1 MAPSIKASVKGLEI
15 VDKARRM
22 KGWNKTT
29 TSAWH
34 ELAECSKSV
43 FDNFWKPAPINQDN
57 FVKICRAV
65 GVDWNRV
72 VDSTYLEDDQ
82 LCNPNPINR
91 PEVDRFKGLKIA
103 KHIHDWLKAVE
114 YQFKESYEVLEVD
127 YCEWIIKIQDSV
139 RRARVNHILIRGIAS
154 EAKVADLQALKASLK
169 EQGANGGWLIVNRR
183 ISPAVK
189 AELEKEENQHLS
201 CMTFDELIDQDA
213 DFEPYLQW
221 LEEEVIK
228 RGIDRKYVSL
238 ACDKEEIDP
247 VTQHSIATSS
257 YGEAEGWIEGYI
269 KQWLSDDSK
278 EHVSIL
284 GEFGTGKTWFS
295 FHYAW
300 DCLRAY
306 KNAKEQGLE
315 RPRLPLVIALRDY
328 NKALKVESVL
338 SDLFFNKHD
347 IRLNSSVF
355 DCLNQMGKLV
365 IIFDGFDEMADKV
378 DRQKM
383 INNFWELARVVCPGS
398 KVILTSRTEHFPHDR
413 ESRQLLNAELE
424 SSTAKLKWES
434 PRFELLELAKF
445 NETQIRRVLTLEA
458 EEKGLSTD
466 IVEKVMVRAEL
477 LDLARRPVMTE
488 LIIEAMPEIEAGKPV
503 DMSRIYYYAIIRKM
517 DRDIKAERTFTS
529 LADKLYFLCEIAWE
543 MLSTERMKL
552 NYREFPDRIR
562 QIFPQLVTEAKDLDH
577 WHYDMMGQTILIRN
591 ADGDYTPAHRSL
603 LEFLVAYKF
612 AAEAGVLKAD
622 FVAAV
627 QDQSDCID
635 RDAMPQDY
643 TWTGYLQACVAAK
656 CEGRKIAPLRGFI
669 PESSEYLRDTFGYE
683 PLTKAVIDLIVLML
697 ELPSQSDSFDKS
709 ANPLLELIRATKGKT
724 ELESGWLGGNAAT
737 LLVKQNFTALDCEDL
752 SYTQM
757 ANSDLMGANLQHVNF
772 TETNL
777 TNSIFTSVLPSE
789 ILKIAIS
796 QDGEFFVTVH
806 KDRRVRRWDV
816 TTGQL
821 IFTYTDHLVDPIVII
836 SSNGIWLLVGGG
848 YGSSIKNLEVSDGI
862 IKRWNVE
869 TGKCLQ
875 IYTAHQSKVI
885 SVAISP
891 DDSWFISNGLE
902 SNIPFIRSIG
912 DSTLK
917 CWDAVTGECLHTYI
931 GHEAFV
937 NAVAIS
943 RDASW
948 FISASCD
955 NTLKRWDKV
964 TGKCLNTYIGHE
976 SAVNAVAISP
986 DDLWLVSCSSDNMLK
1001 RWDVVT
1007 GECLHSFYITH
1018 EGLISVVAIS
1028 PNGLWFMSHSDNNTL
1043 KCWDAVTGECL
1054 NTYIGHESAVNA
1066 VAISS
1071 DSSWFLSASSDN
1083 MLKRWD
1089 INTSKC
1095 LYTCTGYNLEVKF
1108 TPVVISLDSTLL
1120 VSGSNN
1126 YALKSWSID
1135 TGKCLYTYAG
1145 HKDWV
1150 TAIGISF
1157 DGSWLVS
1164 SSNDK
1169 TLKRWDTLTGE
1180 CLHTYTGHDHWVRA
1194 IAISPDG
1201 SWFISGSNDKLIKRW
1216 DTLTGECLHTYIGHD
1231 YSIVSVAISTDSLWF
1246 VSGSNDYTLKR
1257 WDISGECLHTYI
1269 GHEALV
1275 NAIAISPDGSWLIS
1289 GSDDCTLKRWDT
1301 LAGECLHTY
1310 EHKTFVNTA
1319 TISPDGSWFVSGSR
1333 DYILKR
1339 WDTLTGECLHVYTG
1353 HQEEISAVAVVP
1365 DGRYIISGGGD
1376 EIKIWD
1382 VETGECIRTIS
1393 NKPCGGMRIG
1403 GAIGLTSGQ
1412 IESLKALG
1420 AVDD

>member
-1 MAPSIKASVKGLEI
+1 MALTLTASEAGLEI
-15 VDKARRM
+15 VDRARKK
-22 KGWNKTT
+22 KGWNKTAESFLT
-29 TSAWH
+29 AAGGISRSSLDKFWARKPITH
-34 ELAECSKSV
+34 E
-43 FDNFWKPAPINQDN
+43 N
-57 FVKICRAV
+57 FVAICKAV
-65 GVDWNRV
+65 EVEWQTV
-72 VDSTYLEDDQ
+72 VEQEDRD
-82 LCNPNPINR
+82 INNSQ
-91 PEVDRFKGLKIA
+91 PSGANKLDKFNGLKIA
-103 KHIHDWLKAVE
+103 KQIHDWLTALR
-114 YQFKESYEVLEVD
+114 YEFEAHED
-127 YCEWIIKIQDSV
+127 FQPKYCEFIIRIPV
-139 RRARVNHILIRGIAS
+139 RRGRFDRIIIRGILS
-154 EAKVADLQALKASLK
+154 EAKVRDLQTLKASVDK
-169 EQGANGGWLIVNRR
+169 HQADEGWLIVNRR
-183 ISPAVK
+183 ISSAVPQ
-189 AELEKEENQHLS
+189 ELAKDENQHLS

-213 DFEPYLQW
+213 DFEPYLKW

-306 KNAKEQGLE
+306 KQAKEQGLE

-445 NETQIRRVLTLEA
+445 NEAQIRHVLTLEA

-503 DMSRIYYYAIIRKM
+503 DMSRIYYYAIVHKM

-552 NYREFPDRIR
+552 NYREFPERIR

-622 FVAAV
+622 FVEAM
-627 QDQSDCID
+627 QGQKESCID

-656 CEGRKIAPLRGFI
+656 CEGRKIAPLCGFM
-669 PESSEYLRDTFGYE
+669 PESSEYLCDTFGRE
-683 PLTKAVIDLIVLML
+683 PLTKAVIDLIVPML
-697 ELPSQSDSFDKS
+697 EPTNPK
-709 ANPLLELIRATKGKT
+709 PLLDLIHSTKGKT
-724 ELESGWLGGNAAT
+724 EQETGWLGGNAAT
-737 LLVKQNFTALDCEDL
+737 ILVDQNRAALDCEDL

-757 ANSDLMGANLQHVNF
+757 ANSNLRGANFHRSTFTGANLKY
-772 TETNL
+772 
-777 TNSIFTSVLPSE
+777 SIFASISPSNIHAIATSKDSR
-789 ILKIAIS
+789 
-796 QDGEFFVTVH
+796 FFVTGH
-806 KDRRVRRWDV
+806 DDSSVRLWDA
-816 TTGQL
+816 TTNQL
-821 IFTYTDHLVDPIVII
+821 VQTYVGHEDKV
-836 SSNGIWLLVGGG
+836 NG
-848 YGSSIKNLEVSDGI
+848 
-862 IKRWNVE
+862 
-869 TGKCLQ
+869 
-875 IYTAHQSKVI
+875 
-885 SVAISP
+885 VAISP
-891 DDSWFISNGLE
+891 DGNWI
-902 SNIPFIRSIG
+902 
-912 DSTLK
+912 
-917 CWDAVTGECLHTYI
+917 
-931 GHEAFV
+931 
-937 NAVAIS
+937 
-943 RDASW
+943 
-948 FISASCD
+948 ISASRD
-955 NTLKRWDKV
+955 LKIKRWQIK
-964 TGKCLNTYIGHE
+964 TGKCLNTYTGHE
-976 SAVNAVAISP
+976 DSVTS
-986 DDLWLVSCSSDNMLK
+986 VS
-1001 RWDVVT
+1001 
-1007 GECLHSFYITH
+1007 
-1018 EGLISVVAIS
+1018 
-1028 PNGLWFMSHSDNNTL
+1028 
-1043 KCWDAVTGECL
+1043 
-1054 NTYIGHESAVNA
+1054 
-1066 VAISS
+1066 ISS
-1071 DSSWFLSASSDN
+1071 
-1083 MLKRWD
+1083 
-1089 INTSKC
+1089 
-1095 LYTCTGYNLEVKF
+1095 
-1108 TPVVISLDSTLL
+1108 
-1120 VSGSNN
+1120 
-1126 YALKSWSID
+1126 
-1135 TGKCLYTYAG
+1135 
-1145 HKDWV
+1145 
-1150 TAIGISF
+1150 
-1157 DGSWLVS
+1157 
-1164 SSNDK
+1164 
-1169 TLKRWDTLTGE
+1169 
-1180 CLHTYTGHDHWVRA
+1180 
-1194 IAISPDG
+1194 DG
-1201 SWFISGSNDKLIKRW
+1201 SWFISGSLDGTIKRW
-1216 DTLTGECLHTYIGHD
+1216 DILASDCLNSHEHQAFIFDVAIAPNDNWFLSAGEDRTIKRWDVDTSKCINSYAEHKSSVRAVAIASDSSWFLSGSDDASIKKWDVNTGACLRTYIGHQGSVWDIAIASDNSWFLSGSDDKTLEKWDVNTGNCSHNFCTTHKNCVFWVIAIAPNQEWFVVGGQVFNLIEQWDAINNRRIHTYYGSINSIRGAAVSSDGNWLIIGSADFGTIKCWDLNTDKCIRIYSGHQNTVWSVAISPDESWLVSGSVDHTIKRWDKLTGECLHTYIGHKD
-1231 YSIVSVAISTDSLWF
+1231 RIWSVGISPDSSWILTCSEDQTIKRWSINTGKCIHTYIGHTDAVNSLAISPDGRWF
-1246 VSGSNDYTLKR
+1246 VSGSRDHTLKR
-1257 WDISGECLHTYI
+1257 WDINTGECFHTYR
-1269 GHEALV
+1269 GHQGLV
-1275 NAIAISPDGSWLIS
+1275 RTIAISL
-1289 GSDDCTLKRWDT
+1289 
-1301 LAGECLHTY
+1301 
-1310 EHKTFVNTA
+1310 
-1319 TISPDGSWFVSGSR
+1319 DGSWFVSGS
-1333 DYILKR
+1333 DDNMLKR
-1339 WDTLTGECLHVYTG
+1339 WNIDTGDCLYTCTGHQESVWSVAISPDSSWFASGSTDSTIRRWGSKKGECLHIYNNQHNSGYTVRTSG
-1353 HQEEISAVAVVP
+1353 QDLYVNNNQKDSVFALTLLP
-1365 DGRYIISGGGD
+1365 DGRQIISCDD
-1376 EIKIWD
+1376 EKIRIWD

-1393 NKPCGGMRIG
+1393 NQSCAGMRIG

>member
-1 MAPSIKASVKGLEI
+1 MARSIKASAQGLEL
-15 VDKARRM
+15 VDNARRI
-22 KGWNKTT
+22 KGWNKATT
-29 TSAWH
+29 LEWH
-34 ELAECSKSV
+34 DLAGCRQSV
-43 FDNFWKPAPINQDN
+43 FDNFWKPAPINQEN
-57 FVKICRAV
+57 FVGICQAV
-65 GVDWNRV
+65 GVDWKRV
-72 VDSTYLEDDQ
+72 VDPAYLDGDELCVSSLLNRSTT
-82 LCNPNPINR
+82 
-91 PEVDRFKGLKIA
+91 DRFKGLKIA

-114 YQFKESYEVLEVD
+114 YQFKESYEVLELD

-154 EAKVADLQALKASLK
+154 EAKIADLQALKTSLK

-213 DFEPYLQW
+213 DFEPYLKW
-221 LEEEVIK
+221 LEAEVIK

-306 KNAKEQGLE
+306 KEAKEQGLE

-445 NETQIRRVLTLEA
+445 NETQIRQVLTLEA
-458 EEKGLSTD
+458 EEKGLSID

-503 DMSRIYYYAIIRKM
+503 DMSRIYYYAIVRKM

-622 FVAAV
+622 FVAAM
-627 QDQSDCID
+627 QEQSDCID
-635 RDAMPQDY
+635 RDAIPQDY
-643 TWTGYLQACVAAK
+643 TWSGYLGACVAAK
-656 CEGRKIAPLRGFI
+656 CEGKKIEPLLGFI
-669 PESSEYLRDTFGYE
+669 PESSEYLRHTFGRE
-683 PLTKAVIDLIVLML
+683 PLTKAVIDLIVPML
-697 ELPSQSDSFDKS
+697 DYKKLQQLLDLIDS
-709 ANPLLELIRATKGKT
+709 TKGRSEEET
-724 ELESGWLGGNAAT
+724 GWLGGNAAT
-737 LLVKQNFTALDCEDL
+737 LLVKKNPTALGGKDL
-752 SYTQM
+752 SSTQM
-757 ANSDLMGANLQHVNF
+757 ANSDFVGANLQRVNF
-772 TETNL
+772 QKTNL
-777 TNSIFTSVLPSE
+777 KNSLFTSVLASNV
-789 ILKIAIS
+789 ITISFS
-796 QDGEFFVTVH
+796 QDGKLFATGH
-806 KDRRVRRWDV
+806 GDDKVRLWDAF
-816 TTGQL
+816 TRQL
-821 IFTYTDHLVDPIVII
+821 IHTYHK
-836 SSNGIWLLVGGG
+836 
-848 YGSSIKNLEVSDGI
+848 YK
-862 IKRWNVE
+862 
-869 TGKCLQ
+869 
-875 IYTAHQSKVI
+875 
-885 SVAISP
+885 
-891 DDSWFISNGLE
+891 
-902 SNIPFIRSIG
+902 FIRI
-912 DSTLK
+912 
-917 CWDAVTGECLHTYI
+917 
-931 GHEAFV
+931 
-937 NAVAIS
+937 
-943 RDASW
+943 
-948 FISASCD
+948 
-955 NTLKRWDKV
+955 
-964 TGKCLNTYIGHE
+964 
-976 SAVNAVAISP
+976 
-986 DDLWLVSCSSDNMLK
+986 
-1001 RWDVVT
+1001 VV
-1007 GECLHSFYITH
+1007 
-1018 EGLISVVAIS
+1018 
-1028 PNGLWFMSHSDNNTL
+1028 
-1043 KCWDAVTGECL
+1043 
-1054 NTYIGHESAVNA
+1054 
-1066 VAISS
+1066 
-1071 DSSWFLSASSDN
+1071 
-1083 MLKRWD
+1083 
-1089 INTSKC
+1089 
-1095 LYTCTGYNLEVKF
+1095 
-1108 TPVVISLDSTLL
+1108 
-1120 VSGSNN
+1120 
-1126 YALKSWSID
+1126 
-1135 TGKCLYTYAG
+1135 
-1145 HKDWV
+1145 
-1150 TAIGISF
+1150 ISF
-1157 DGSWLVS
+1157 DGKWLLS
-1164 SSNDK
+1164 GSNKK

-1180 CLHTYTGHDHWVRA
+1180 CLHTYTGHKDTVYS
-1194 IAISPDG
+1194 IAISSDG
-1201 SWFISGSNDKLIKRW
+1201 KWFLSGSADKTIKRW
-1216 DTLTGECLHTYIGHD
+1216 DTLTGECLHTY
-1231 YSIVSVAISTDSLWF
+1231 A
-1246 VSGSNDYTLKR
+1246 
-1257 WDISGECLHTYI
+1257 
-1269 GHEALV
+1269 GHEDTV
-1275 NAIAISPDGSWLIS
+1275 CSIAISSDGKWFLSS
-1289 GSDDCTLKRWDT
+1289 SAD
-1301 LAGECLHTY
+1301 
-1310 EHKTFVNTA
+1310 KT
-1319 TISPDGSWFVSGSR
+1319 I
-1333 DYILKR
+1333 KR
-1339 WDTLTGECLHVYTG
+1339 WDTLTGECLHTHTG
-1353 HQEEISAVAVVP
+1353 HENKVYSIAISSDGKWFLSGSADKTIKRWDTLTGECLRTHTEHENKVYSIAISSDGKWFLSGSADKTIKRWDTLTGECLHTYAGHQHYVRTVAIAPDGKWFMSGSHDKTLTRWNTTTGKYICTHAGHRNFVRAVAISPDSSWFVSGSYDRTLTSWNTDTGMFIHTYAGHQGLIRTVAISSDGKYLVSGSADKTIKRWDTLTSKCLHTYCGHQDSVWAIAISSDNQWLVSGSCDNTVKRWNMLTGECLYTYLGHEDWVNTVAISSDNRWLVSGSNDNTVKRWNMLTSECLCTYP
-1365 DGRYIISGGGD
+1365 GHEDSVRALAISPDDRFFVSSSADKMIKRWDTLTDECLAYAGHQKSVRSVAISSDGRWLVSGSNDNTIKRWNILTGECLYTYLGHQDSVNAVAISPDSRYIVSCAKD

-1393 NKPCGGMRIG
+1393 NQPCGGMRIG

>member
-1 MAPSIKASVKGLEI
+1 MALTLTASEAGLEI
-15 VDKARRM
+15 VDRARKQ
-22 KGWNKTT
+22 KGYNKTNAVNWLEAAAV
-29 TSAWH
+29 SRSSLDKFWARQPIKH
-34 ELAECSKSV
+34 E
-43 FDNFWKPAPINQDN
+43 N
-57 FVKICRAV
+57 FVAICAAV
-65 GVDWNRV
+65 GVDWQTV
-72 VDSTYLEDDQ
+72 VDENDRDIDDSQPAANKLEKF
-82 LCNPNPINR
+82 N
-91 PEVDRFKGLKIA
+91 GLKIA
-103 KHIHDWLKAVE
+103 KQIHDWLTALR
-114 YQFKESYEVLEVD
+114 YEFEPHED
-127 YCEWIIKIQDSV
+127 FQPEYCEFIIRIPV
-139 RRARVNHILIRGIAS
+139 RRGRFDRILIQGIPS
-154 EAKVADLQALKASLK
+154 EAKVKDFQALKTSVEKHQAD
-169 EQGANGGWLIVNRR
+169 EGWLIVNRR
-183 ISPAVK
+183 ISPAVQT
-189 AELEKEENQHLS
+189 ELAKDENKHLS

-221 LEEEVIK
+221 LEKEVIK

-247 VTQHSIATSS
+247 VTQCSIATSS
-257 YGEAEGWIEGYI
+257 YSEAEGWIEGYI

-306 KNAKEQGLE
+306 KDAKEQGLE

-445 NETQIRRVLTLEA
+445 NEAQIRQVLTLEA

-503 DMSRIYYYAIIRKM
+503 DMSRIYYYAIVRKM

-627 QDQSDCID
+627 REQSDCID
-635 RDAMPQDY
+635 GAAIPQDY

-669 PESSEYLRDTFGYE
+669 PESSEYLRHTFGHE
-683 PLTKAVIDLIVLML
+683 PLTKAVIDLIVPML
-697 ELPSQSDSFDKS
+697 DPTSPQY
-709 ANPLLELIRATKGKT
+709 LLDLIRSTKHKT
-724 ELESGWLGGNAAT
+724 EQETGWLGGNAAT
-737 LLVKQNFTALDCEDL
+737 LLVKKNPAALEYEDL

-757 ANSDLMGANLQHVNF
+757 SNSDLLSANLQRVDF
-772 TETNL
+772 KETNL
-777 TNSIFTSVLPSE
+777 TNSLFESVLS
-789 ILKIAIS
+789 S
-796 QDGEFFVTVH
+796 TV
-806 KDRRVRRWDV
+806 
-816 TTGQL
+816 
-821 IFTYTDHLVDPIVII
+821 
-836 SSNGIWLLVGGG
+836 
-848 YGSSIKNLEVSDGI
+848 
-862 IKRWNVE
+862 
-869 TGKCLQ
+869 
-875 IYTAHQSKVI
+875 
-885 SVAISP
+885 VAIANSQ
-891 DDSWFISNGLE
+891 NGKLFATGHE
-902 SNIPFIRSIG
+902 DGNVR
-912 DSTLK
+912 L
-917 CWDAVTGECLHTYI
+917 WDAVTGQCLHMYTGHRDKVSSVAISVDGLWLVSGSCDQTLKRWDTGTGNCLKTYT
-931 GHEAFV
+931 GHQNWV

-943 RDASW
+943 ADGLWLVSG
-948 FISASCD
+948 SCD
-955 NTLKRWDKV
+955 QTLKRWD
-964 TGKCLNTYIGHE
+964 TGTGNCLKTYTGHQNW
-976 SAVNAVAISP
+976 VNAVAISA
-986 DDLWLVSCSSDNMLK
+986 D
-1001 RWDVVT
+1001 
-1007 GECLHSFYITH
+1007 
-1018 EGLISVVAIS
+1018 GL
-1028 PNGLWFMSHSDNNTL
+1028 
-1043 KCWDAVTGECL
+1043 
-1054 NTYIGHESAVNA
+1054 
-1066 VAISS
+1066 
-1071 DSSWFLSASSDN
+1071 
-1083 MLKRWD
+1083 
-1089 INTSKC
+1089 
-1095 LYTCTGYNLEVKF
+1095 
-1108 TPVVISLDSTLL
+1108 
-1120 VSGSNN
+1120 
-1126 YALKSWSID
+1126 
-1135 TGKCLYTYAG
+1135 
-1145 HKDWV
+1145 
-1150 TAIGISF
+1150 
-1157 DGSWLVS
+1157 WLVS
-1164 SSNDK
+1164 SSDDK
-1169 TLKRWDTLTGE
+1169 TLKRWDTGTGNCLKTYTGHQDWVKAIAISADGLWLVSGSVDKTLKRWDTFTGQ
-1180 CLHTYTGHDHWVRA
+1180 CLHTYTGHQ
-1194 IAISPDG
+1194 
-1201 SWFISGSNDKLIKRW
+1201 
-1216 DTLTGECLHTYIGHD
+1216 GEVNT
-1231 YSIVSVAISTDSLWF
+1231 VAISTDGRWLM
-1246 VSGSNDYTLKR
+1246 SGSIDQTLRR
-1257 WDISGECLHTYI
+1257 WDTFTGQCLHIYA
-1269 GHEALV
+1269 GHQSKV
-1275 NAIAISPDGSWLIS
+1275 NTVAISTDGRWLMS
-1289 GSDDCTLKRWDT
+1289 GSIDQTLKRWDT
-1301 LAGECLHTY
+1301 FTGQCLHTY
-1310 EHKTFVNTA
+1310 TEYQSKVNTVAISSDGLWLVSGSDDQMLKRWNTA
-1319 TISPDGSWFVSGSR
+1319 TGQCLHIYARHQSKVNTVAISTDGRWLVSGSDDR
-1333 DYILKR
+1333 TLKR
-1339 WDTLTGECLHVYTG
+1339 WDTATGKCIHTYAEHQSKVNTVAISTDGRWLVSGSDDKTLKRWDTATGKCIHTYAEHQSKVNTVAISTDGRWLVSGGSDQMLKRWDTATGKCIHTWVEQQSSVNMVAISSDEQWLVSGSDDRNHYVWREKGATGMTKWRTTTEQRLQTYVG
-1353 HQEEISAVAVVP
+1353 HQGQVNAVVISS
-1365 DGRYIISGGGD
+1365 DGCYIVICGGN

-1393 NKPCGGMRIG
+1393 NRLCGGMWIG